1 MAAYA
6 LGAHEAGLAGVA
18 VEDNGLMTAVA
29 ARHLTASAADAQ
41 FFVELRIDDG
51 VAIQL
56 LRLQELRQQFS
67 HEEVQRG

>member
-1 MAAYA
+1 MTAYA
-6 LGAHEAGLAGVA
+6 LVANQTRTACLAI
-18 VEDNGLMTAVA
+18 EDNGLMTAVA